1 MNCGAASDT
10 LLDSQLF
17 GHKRGAFTGA
27 VADHIGVFQAADGG
41 SLFLDE
47 IADVPLGL
55 QVKFLRAV
63 QEREIVPLGSSRP
76 VRVDV
81 RLLAATN
88 RDLEAEVRDG
98 RFRSDLYYRL
108 NVVTIAVPPLRER
121 RDDIPLLAEEY
132 VRRYADTFGVAP
144 KVIEPAALDRLVRYD
159 WPGNV
164 RELQNVIERC
174 FALAPTASI
183 DVASLPASLRVD
195 PAVAAPTLEFGD
207 EVPTLE
213 TAERSLIVA
222 ALRKSGGNKNQA
234 ARILRID
241 RQRLYRKLEKYHL
254 E

>member
-1 MNCGAASDT
+1 M
-10 LLDSQLF
+10 
-17 GHKRGAFTGA
+17 
-27 VADHIGVFQAADGG
+27 
-41 SLFLDE
+41 
-47 IADVPLGL
+47 
-55 QVKFLRAV
+55 KFLRAV
-63 QEREIVPLGSSRP
+63 QEREIVPLGSTRP

-88 RDLEAEVRDG
+88 RDLDVEVRDG
-98 RFRSDLYYRL
+98 RFRSDLFYRL
-108 NVVTIAVPPLRER
+108 NVVPIAVPPLRER
-121 RDDIPLLAEEY
+121 RDDIPLLADEY
-132 VRRYADTFGVAP
+132 VRRYANAFGVAP
-144 KVIEPAALDRLVRYD
+144 KVIEPAALECLVRYD

-183 DVASLPASLRVD
+183 DVASLPASLRAD
-195 PAVAAPTLEFGD
+195 PGTPAATLEFGD

>member
-1 MNCGAASDT
+1 LQEGE
-10 LLDSQLF
+10 F
-17 GHKRGAFTGA
+17 EP
-27 VADHIGVFQAADGG
+27 VGG
-41 SLFLDE
+41 SKT
-47 IADVPLGL
+47 I
-55 QVKFLRAV
+55 K
-63 QEREIVPLGSSRP
+63 
-76 VRVDV
+76 VDV
-81 RLLAATN
+81 RIIAATN
-88 RDLEAEVRDG
+88 RNLEDEVKAG
-98 RFRSDLYYRL
+98 RFRADLFYRL
-108 NVVTIAVPPLRER
+108 NVVPIAVPPLRER
-121 RDDIPLLAEEY
+121 RDDIPLLAEWH
-132 VRRYADTFGVAP
+132 VRRYADAFGVAP
-144 KVIEPAALDRLVRYD
+144 KVIEPAALECLVRYD

-183 DVASLPASLRVD
+183 DVASLPQSLRAD
-195 PAVAAPTLEFGD
+195 PGTPAAMLEFGD